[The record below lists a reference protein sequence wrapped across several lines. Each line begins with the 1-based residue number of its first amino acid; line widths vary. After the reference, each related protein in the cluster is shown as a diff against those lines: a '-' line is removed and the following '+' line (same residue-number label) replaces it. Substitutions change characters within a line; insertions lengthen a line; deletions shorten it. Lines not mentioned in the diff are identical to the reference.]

1 MLKLINID
9 DKSGEITLISRL
21 DYEKHKK
28 FEILA
33 VPIEAG
39 EGIEVVTI
47 EVEDVNNHSPTFPKE
62 KIEVFLLKF
71 GQMRTIM
78 SFQFQLNISEFARI
92 GTAYPLPQADDR
104 DGKNFTI
111 KRYRIVQGNVN
122 NVFKISTR
130 TVHGALYADLVV
142 NGQLDREYRDKYELI
157 VEAIDGGKPPKV
169 GRLYVHVFI
178 LDANDN
184 APIFT
189 QPRYG
194 ISVSAN
200 LTVGSQILHLKA
212 TDGDIEENGR
222 VRYRLRKVGNSTYF
236 LSNCDSEVHTR
247 SRLWAYQTQ
256 TRFEDMPPLFSLSP
270 NGVLSSTAR
279 LLPGTVHDLIV
290 VAYDGGV
297 PPLETTAIVTVTVLG
312 TSLTAPA
319 VDIIWLTDSGTA
331 HFLENI
337 TLGTIVARLSLNE
350 EQKDCVVTLSGCPSL
365 CLRQSQ
371 SSSVYLLLVCGT
383 FDRESSSE
391 YHLKFSLK
399 RGTELVLDHPVIL
412 SIGDINDNTPVWP
425 QAYAH
430 ITLNRSTS
438 AADQTTVLVATDA
451 DQGLNGRVRYSVL
464 DSDIIAI
471 DPNTGRL
478 NLLKEL
484 DCSLGAELRFR
495 VRAADGGMPSLSTGQ

>member
-1 MLKLINID
+1 MK
-9 DKSGEITLISRL
+9 
-21 DYEKHKK
+21 
-28 FEILA
+28 
-33 VPIEAG
+33 
-39 EGIEVVTI
+39 
-47 EVEDVNNHSPTFPKE
+47 
-62 KIEVFLLKF
+62 
-71 GQMRTIM
+71 TIM

-189 QPRYG
+189 QPRYS
-194 ISVSAN
+194 ISIPAN
-200 LTVGSQILHLKA
+200 LTVGSQFFRLKA

-222 VRYRLRKVGNSTYF
+222 VRYRLRKVGNSKYF
-236 LSNCDSEVHTR
+236 LSNCLSEGCTR
-247 SRLWAYQTQ
+247 TYFQ
-256 TRFEDMPPLFSLSP
+256 TRFEHMAPLFSLSP
-270 NGVLSSTAR
+270 NGVLSSAAR

-290 VAYDGGV
+290 DAYDGGV
-297 PPLETTAIVTVTVLG
+297 PSLETTAIVTVTVLG

-350 EQKDCVVTLSGCPSL
+350 EQKDCVVTMSGCPSL

-412 SIGDINDNTPVWP
+412 SIGDINDNAPVWP

-438 AADQTTVLVATDA
+438 AVDQTTVLVATDA
-451 DQGLNGRVRYSVL
+451 DQGLSGRVQYSVL

-495 VRAADGGMPSLSTGQ
+495 VRAADGGSPSLSSDLLVTADLVDNYGRAPQFEKSLYELKISEDSDVGTCLLKVSLTCLSFSTHC